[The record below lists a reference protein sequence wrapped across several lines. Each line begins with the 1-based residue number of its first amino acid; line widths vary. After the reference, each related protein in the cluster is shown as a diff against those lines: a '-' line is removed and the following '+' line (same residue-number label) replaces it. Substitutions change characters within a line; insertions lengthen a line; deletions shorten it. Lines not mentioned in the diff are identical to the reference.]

1 MFILEVG
8 HIKDNYSPE
17 SMNHSSGNL
26 SINSKKDMMNLY
38 KVCRMNKI
46 QLINKELFQNT
57 KEMKKLRKLKI
68 NLKKNKIELGNSF
81 LEAAK

>member
-1 MFILEVG
+1 
-8 HIKDNYSPE
+8 
-17 SMNHSSGNL
+17 
-26 SINSKKDMMNLY
+26 MMNLY